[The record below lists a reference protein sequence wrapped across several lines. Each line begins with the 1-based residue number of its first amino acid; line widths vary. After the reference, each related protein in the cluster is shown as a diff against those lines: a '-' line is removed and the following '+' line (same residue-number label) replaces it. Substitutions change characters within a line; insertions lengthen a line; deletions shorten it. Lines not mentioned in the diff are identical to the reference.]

1 MARFSPLMASLPLL
15 ASLMGAT
22 FHAEANNQL
31 PDIGTAGVAALP
43 IEQEVRYGNAFMRFA
58 RAGLPIIDDPVL
70 SQYIDDLGQRL
81 LTNADG
87 VRFPFTFFLINDPS
101 INAAAFLGGRVK
113 VHTGLFLYADS
124 ESELASVLAHEIT
137 HVTQRHIARY
147 MEAQASSSAVTPGRS
162 GGLHRAG
169 GDQPDCRY
177 RCVADYA
184 GPLHAVGHQLH
195 PRQRI

>member
-70 SQYIDDLGQRL
+70 SL
-81 LTNADG
+81 
-87 VRFPFTFFLINDPS
+87 
-101 INAAAFLGGRVK
+101 
-113 VHTGLFLYADS
+113 
-124 ESELASVLAHEIT
+124 
-137 HVTQRHIARY
+137 
-147 MEAQASSSAVTPGRS
+147 
-162 GGLHRAG
+162 
-169 GDQPDCRY
+169 
-177 RCVADYA
+177 
-184 GPLHAVGHQLH
+184 
-195 PRQRI
+195 

>member
-1 MARFSPLMASLPLL
+1 M
-15 ASLMGAT
+15 
-22 FHAEANNQL
+22 
-31 PDIGTAGVAALP
+31 
-43 IEQEVRYGNAFMRFA
+43 RYGNAFMRFA

-70 SQYIDDLGQRL
+70 NEYIDDLGQRL

-147 MEAQASSSAVTPGRS
+147 MEAQASSSANGGSCVPRTNRSKNSPSGAPATVSASRSTPSS
-162 GGLHRAG
+162 GTPTPAR
-169 GDQPDCRY
+169 P
-177 RCVADYA
+177 
-184 GPLHAVGHQLH
+184 
-195 PRQRI
+195 